1 MERLEQR
8 DDVSSARHQRIETAV
23 QPRHAITRVRHELR
37 RRMLTVSSTELLT
50 PHMRRFGFTSP
61 ELHDF
66 VSASHDDHIKLFFPE
81 AGKEADGGKTCMRD
95 FTPRRFDRSSKTLFI
110 DFALHEAGPAMRW
123 AASAR
128 VGDTLQI
135 GGPKGSTVVP
145 DDFDWYLLIGDETA
159 LPAIGRRVEELRAGV
174 PVATFVV
181 TEAGE
186 TQHFD
191 TNATWTPRWI
201 ARHASSDDSSLLRAA
216 LADCVLPK
224 GEGFVWIAAEA
235 SVARNARNHIVD
247 GLGHPRQW
255 TKAAGYWK
263 RGHADAH
270 EKIED

>member
-1 MERLEQR
+1 LTQR
-8 DDVSSARHQRIETAV
+8 HGI
-23 QPRHAITRVRHELR
+23 IRVRHELR
-37 RRMLTVSSTELLT
+37 RRVLTVSSTELLT
-50 PHMRRFGFTSP
+50 PHMLRFGFTSP
-61 ELHDF
+61 DLHDF
-66 VSASHDDHIKLFFPE
+66 VSASHDDHVKLFFPDDK
-81 AGKEADGGKTCMRD
+81 AANGGKTCMRD
-95 FTPRRFDRSSKTLFI
+95 FTPRRFDSIRGTVFI

-159 LPAIGRRVEELRAGV
+159 LPAIGRRVEELRTGV

-181 TEAGE
+181 TPAGE
-186 TQHFD
+186 AEDFD
-191 TNATWTPRWI
+191 TKALWTPHWI
-201 ARHASSDDSSLLRAA
+201 ARDASPDDSSLLRAA
-216 LADCVLPK
+216 LADYAWPN

-235 SVARNARNHIVD
+235 SVARNIRTYIVD
-247 GLGHPRQW
+247 ERGHPRQW